1 MKLLPLIKEIIS
13 EVGEGT
19 AKPYNYTSERGI
31 QRGQQDNAAYD
42 TASFTTED
50 GDRYEVQLNAYW
62 DDNYWAKE
70 VGNHFTID
78 FYLKDGSM
86 GFADADTVVNK
97 GRLFRVMATI
107 VQIAKEFMDL
117 VDYKENYID
126 QLIVSPSKTDGAFD
140 DRRANLYMA
149 YIKKHLPIKSINY
162 DGDEIIAILK

>member
-1 MKLLPLIKEIIS
+1 MKLFPLIKEIIF

-19 AKPYNYTSERGI
+19 SKPYSYTSERGI

-50 GDRYEVQLNAYW
+50 GDKYEVQLNAYW
-62 DDNYWAKE
+62 GDNYWAKE

-78 FYLKDGSM
+78 FYLKNTEFSDVE
-86 GFADADTVVNK
+86 TVVNK

-107 VQIAKEFMDL
+107 VQIAEEFMNL
-117 VDYKENYID
+117 IDYKENYID